1 MAKAAQPP
9 KVKLICG
16 MIASDA
22 DLFDAAVNHMS
33 ERFSPVDVSS
43 DVMDFDFTH
52 YYDSQM
58 GSPLY
63 RKFVAFTELVT
74 PDFLIAAKC
83 FTNEL
88 EDRFAAEV
96 NHRPVRPIN
105 LDVGYVEQS
114 KLVLGSMKNFS
125 HRVYL
130 GSGVYG
136 EVTLMFCKGKWEALN
151 WTFPDYGSGRYDSFL
166 TAARDALRQ
175 VGPQ

>member
-1 MAKAAQPP
+1 MAKAAPPP
-9 KVKLICG
+9 KVKLLCG
-16 MIASDA
+16 MIASDVS
-22 DLFDAAVNHMS
+22 LFDSAVERMS
-33 ERFSPVDVSS
+33 ERFSLVDVRS

-52 YYDSQM
+52 YYDAEM

-63 RKFVAFTELVT
+63 RKFVAFTELVA
-74 PDFLIAAKC
+74 PDSLIAAKC

-88 EDRFAAEV
+88 EEFFAAEM
-96 NHRPVRPIN
+96 NHQPARPIN
-105 LDVGYVEQS
+105 LDVGYIEES

-136 EVTLMFCKGKWEALN
+136 EVTLMYHKGKWDSLN

-175 VGPQ
+175 A